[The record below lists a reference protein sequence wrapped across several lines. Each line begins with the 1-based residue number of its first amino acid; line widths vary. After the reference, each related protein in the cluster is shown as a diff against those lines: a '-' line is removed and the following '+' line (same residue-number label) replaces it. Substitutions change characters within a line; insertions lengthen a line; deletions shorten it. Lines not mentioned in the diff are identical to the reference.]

1 MARPNRHAIVVSSVT
16 FNALQSLSK
25 YRETMDDVV
34 LKVVVGYAQ
43 SNHLNNDQITHLN
56 IEFVKRFGEG
66 VKHE

>member
-34 LKVVVGYAQ
+34 LKAVIVYAD
-43 SNHLNNDQITHLN
+43 SLKINSEAIAYA
-56 IEFVKRFGEG
+56 ISEAKSRFLEGGER
-66 VKHE
+66 